1 MRSANFSTYYSAIL
15 LLLVFA
21 TPGSAVAQLLE
32 KDSVTRPDFVITPR
46 LNSAGYFPYTGALL
60 NKNTNFDVNVFFE
73 YRSKYGFFL
82 FKSVDLEDRR
92 SYVNYLQPG
101 IFRTFQATKNFKL
114 RLFFGY
120 VFSQTRGFRDPDS
133 DYYTALVG
141 YYTIGENMKLENTAL
156 FYDLANSAKLANRLL
171 LSWSVASFTAEF
183 YVWHRIV
190 FDDNSQATSASFAIT
205 LPGIIISPSTSIK
218 TTISYQGYLTENK
231 PDFAMRDGF
240 LFQVAIPIAVKL

>member
-1 MRSANFSTYYSAIL
+1 MKFAISTTYYPAIL
-15 LLLVFA
+15 ILLVFS
-21 TPGSAVAQLLE
+21 TPQSAIAQLLE
-32 KDSVTRPDFVITPR
+32 RDSVMRPDFVITPR

-60 NKNTNFDVNVFFE
+60 NKNTNFDLNVFFE
-73 YRSKYGFFL
+73 YRRKYGFFL

-120 VFSQTRGFRDPDS
+120 LFSQTRGFRDPDS

-141 YYTIGENMKLENTAL
+141 YYSIGENMKLENTAL
-156 FYDLANSAKLANRLL
+156 FYDLVNSAKLANRLL
-171 LSWSVASFTAEF
+171 LSRTIANFTAEV
-183 YVWHRIV
+183 YVWHRVV
-190 FDDNSQATSASFAIT
+190 FDDNSHSTSASFAIT
-205 LPGIIISPSTSIK
+205 LPRISVSPSTSIN
-218 TTISYQGYLTENK
+218 TTVSYQGYLTKNK